1 MDLYGI
7 VGDFQKK
14 SYREAL
20 FGEASGR
27 KLQMLKA
34 PPNRISYSE
43 KQKLEKLGLHYN
55 PKSSQ
60 GAASRAF
67 APITSFLPHRPHHHP
82 RHLPSSASVT
92 TAPPLALNSHRSP
105 LTLDDRRRRV
115 PTSPRRPPPLRSFL
129 PSPRDPL
136 VPRAVGVLD
145 RQTYQGGARGSRLC
159 GEDRDRETE
168 NSKVRARTR
177 DTRFI

>member
-34 PPNRISYSE
+34 PPNMISYFE
-43 KQKLEKLGLHYN
+43 KQKLEKLGLDYN

-67 APITSFLPHRPHHHP
+67 TPITSFLPHRPHHHP

-136 VPRAVGVLD
+136 APRAPLPSSSTVVA
-145 RQTYQGGARGSRLC
+145 TS
-159 GEDRDRETE
+159 
-168 NSKVRARTR
+168 TR
-177 DTRFI
+177 P